1 MKACVVCQ
9 TDLKDDARFCPECGA
24 EQPKAEVAP
33 GEDPLLGTIVAKKF
47 KVEKI
52 LGVGGMGKVYKARQL
67 ALDKAVVVKV
77 LHDQFRDDPQLV
89 QRFQREARAASRLNH
104 PNSIQIIDFGQ
115 DDTGIVFMAM
125 EYLQGQDLFALLKK
139 EGALSPERVAR
150 VMIQV
155 CSALAEAHE
164 QNVIHRDLKPEN
176 IMIEDRRGQRDFV
189 KVLDFGIAKIQDP
202 AETGGQALTQAG
214 MVCGT
219 PEYMSPEQA
228 RGLPLDAR
236 SDIYAL
242 GVIMYQ
248 LSTGELPFTAD
259 TPIGIVT
266 KHILEAPVPPRVKRP
281 ELPEL
286 LEQIILK
293 ALEKDVAGRFNTVVD
308 MGEALELLLRQLPH
322 DGGSGF
328 SPRAPSFG
336 GPTTSTGVSGP
347 LGTAQ
352 VLTTSPTNTAPTGP
366 APLAAPMP
374 TSFEPAHAA
383 AGNGMKIAAIGVM
396 TALVIGIGGVVIFR
410 DKLFAGPV
418 AAIVDAG
425 PVVVAVVDA
434 GVAPV
439 LVPEPLAVVDAGAP
453 VVVVVPV
460 ADPLKV
466 DPPKN
471 DPPKIDP
478 PKNDPPKNDPPKVDP
493 PKNPSRDKKKEMAE
507 AKIVIA
513 TAMKEVA
520 SGTCSIETGKKLTA
534 IAQSLPSYPDVMRAL
549 AFCMHKDGKSKA
561 ACDAVDEFARRG
573 APQKFVDQV
582 RRMTCK
588 D

>member
-1 MKACVVCQ
+1 MLLTHSKLWGEAVKACVVCQ
-9 TDLKDDARFCPECGA
+9 SELKDGARFCPECGA

-33 GEDPLLGTIVAKKF
+33 GEDPLLGMIVAKKF

-115 DDTGIVFMAM
+115 DETGVVFMAM
-125 EYLQGQDLFALLKK
+125 EFLQGQDLFALLKK
-139 EGALSPERVAR
+139 EGPLSPERVAR

-228 RGLPLDAR
+228 RGLQLDAR

-259 TPIGIVT
+259 SPIGIVT
-266 KHILEAPVPPRVKRP
+266 KHILEAPVPPRHKRP

-308 MGEALELLLRQLPH
+308 MGEALELLLRQLP
-322 DGGSGF
+322 DQGSGF
-328 SPRAPSFG
+328 SHRPVSSAGFGPGASAPVVAST
-336 GPTTSTGVSGP
+336 PTV
-347 LGTAQ
+347 
-352 VLTTSPTNTAPTGP
+352 TAPTVPGT
-366 APLAAPMP
+366 AVGLTAH
-374 TSFEPAHAA
+374 EPAAIA
-383 AGNGMKIAAIGVM
+383 NNSGNGMKIAAIGVM
-396 TALVIGIGGVVIFR
+396 TALVISIGGVVIFR
-410 DKLFAGPV
+410 DKLFGGP
-418 AAIVDAG
+418 
-425 PVVVAVVDA
+425 VVAVVDA
-434 GVAPV
+434 GPTIVAAAADAGVKPTPPAIPV
-439 LVPEPLAVVDAGAP
+439 VVDAGMVAVVP
-453 VVVVVPV
+453 VVVDAGIAVAIVATPKTGPV
-460 ADPLKV
+460 KV
-466 DPPKN
+466 EPIKTDPPKT
-471 DPPKIDP
+471 DKPKSGDSVAA
-478 PKNDPPKNDPPKVDP
+478 K
-493 PKNPSRDKKKEMAE
+493 AAL
-507 AKIVIA
+507 AKIVKRA
-513 TAMKEVA
+513 NDEYLGGGCTGETM
-520 SGTCSIETGKKLTA
+520 GTLMD
-534 IAQSLPSYPDVMRAL
+534 IAQKYTSYADTMRYVAQC
-549 AFCMHKDGKSKA
+549 AFKA
-561 ACDAVDEFARRG
+561 NNLKGACAAVNEYMKRG
-573 APQKFVDQV
+573 APPAKGNALHK
-582 RRMTCK
+582 MYCK
-588 D
+588 